1 MILVIRI
8 EGLWRRELQTLKRAW
23 KLDAT
28 FAGCNNSNLFLSVNK
43 YFGVNVIDSLVGGH
57 IGVVHKRFK

>member
-23 KLDAT
+23 KMDAT
-28 FAGCNNSNLFLSVNK
+28 FAGCNNSNIFLSANK
-43 YFGVNVIDSLVGGH
+43 YFGVNVVDSLVDGH
-57 IGVVHKRFK
+57 IGGVHKRLR